1 VNFCISKQFIIR
13 AVPHFAL
20 QPMKEEDFKQ
30 FIEFGNIFD
39 KATRRYL
46 VHYLQS
52 KVNSK
57 PVEELMISDPE
68 FSYLK
73 DVLDTIFSNTAT
85 LKILKG
91 NQALATHVL
100 QDTLN
105 WMRKAHQKVK
115 SENPFQEEFRRL
127 RSWQDRP
134 LQIFA
139 ETWYHLTRHL
149 KEQYKREEIDVLF
162 FEQQFDSI
170 FRDRRGF
177 LDHLLAQPKNYR
189 HPVEDLIEDLL
200 SQWEALLMAKSLQY
214 EIERMDEEEAEF
226 SDLLNKKVDE
236 FQKMLDL
243 IAPFTLDVGRFWDI
257 SQGLWKKNT
266 FDILEKYAEILENE
280 ERIKQ
285 LAQMLGRWRDAEV
298 ELDEQLFEKIIS
310 KSEWKVYKGLK
321 SEISGVHESDDLNQ
335 LLPSEA
341 ALLGHAVTET
351 LFYKKYA
358 EKKLLTFQYQG
369 KKAVKGND
377 KLYEKQALVKSKER
391 GPFIVCIDTSGSMEG
406 TPEHIAKVLCF
417 AILKMA
423 AREKRHAY
431 LISFSIGLHT
441 IDLMELESS
450 LDKVV
455 NFLSMRFD
463 GGTDISPAMYEALNM
478 LKTKEYQDADV
489 LMVSDFVMYDI
500 REDIEVQM
508 KKEQKRGTR
517 FHSLTIAGNAN
528 TDIVELFD
536 NYWVYDPENR
546 EVARQLALDLRTI

>member
-1 VNFCISKQFIIR
+1 
-13 AVPHFAL
+13 
-20 QPMKEEDFKQ
+20 MKEEDFKQ

-39 KATRRYL
+39 KSTRRYI
-46 VHYLQS
+46 VNYLQA
-52 KVNSK
+52 KIQPK
-57 PVEELMISDPE
+57 PLEELALSDPE
-68 FSYLK
+68 FAYLK
-73 DVLDTIFSNTAT
+73 ETLDAIFSNAST
-85 LKILKG
+85 LRILGG
-91 NQALATHVL
+91 NQPLATQVL
-100 QDTLN
+100 QDTLA
-105 WMRKAHQKVK
+105 WMRKTHQKVK
-115 SENPFQEEFRRL
+115 SENPYQEELSML

-139 ETWYHLTRHL
+139 ETWYHLTNYL
-149 KEQYKREEIDVLF
+149 KEEYTREEIDILF
-162 FEQQFDSI
+162 FEPRFDAT
-170 FRDRRGF
+170 FRDRKAF
-177 LDHLLAQPKNYR
+177 LEFLQKQEKDFR

-200 SQWEALLMAKSLQY
+200 SQWEALLMAKSLKF
-214 EIERMDEEEAEF
+214 EIERMEEEEENF
-226 SDLLNKKVDE
+226 SNLLNKKVEE

-266 FDILEKYAEILENE
+266 FNILEKYADILKNE
-280 ERIKQ
+280 EGIQQ
-285 LAQMLGRWRDAEV
+285 LAQLLGRWRDAEV
-298 ELDEQLFEKIIS
+298 ELDEHLYEKIIS
-310 KSEWKVYKGLK
+310 KSEWKVYQGLK
-321 SEISGVHESDDLNQ
+321 SEISGVHESDDLN
-335 LLPSEA
+335 LMLPSEA
-341 ALLGHAVTET
+341 ALLGHSVTET
-351 LFYKKYA
+351 LFYKKWA

-369 KKAVKGND
+369 RKAVKGNE
-377 KLYEKQALVKSKER
+377 KLYEKQAMVKSKER
-391 GPFIVCIDTSGSMEG
+391 GPFIICIDTSGSMEG

-417 AILKMA
+417 AVLKMA

-500 REDIEVQM
+500 REDIEAQM

-546 EVARQLALDLRTI
+546 EVARQLAEDLRSISTYA